1 MCVCMHICLSICVR
15 VCMYVGMSVCVNQTL
30 TSNRGVSSVKG
41 EFNLAL
47 WMLVRFPSSRHFSQK
62 SGPK

>member
-1 MCVCMHICLSICVR
+1 MCVCMHVGLSICVR

-47 WMLVRFPSSRHFSQK
+47 
-62 SGPK
+62 

>member
-1 MCVCMHICLSICVR
+1 MCVCVHVCLSISVR
-15 VCMYVGMSVCVNQTL
+15 VCMHVGMSVCVNQTL

-47 WMLVRFPSSRHFSQK
+47 
-62 SGPK
+62 

>member
-1 MCVCMHICLSICVR
+1 
-15 VCMYVGMSVCVNQTL
+15 MYVCMSVCVNQNF

-41 EFNLAL
+41 ELNLAL
-47 WMLVRFPSSRHFSQK
+47 WMLLGFPSLHFLQK

>member
-1 MCVCMHICLSICVR
+1 MNVCVCMHVCLSICVR

-47 WMLVRFPSSRHFSQK
+47 
-62 SGPK
+62 